1 MALKKTEFK
10 EDEEALFDNV
20 IIYKRGEFWHMR
32 MWLPKEHKYARFSL
46 KTRQTARPP

>member
-20 IIYKRGEFWHMR
+20 VIYKRGEFWHMR
-32 MWLPKEHKYARFSL
+32 IYVRFMNHS
-46 KTRQTARPP
+46 K